1 MDQVDP
7 QVSCGS
13 SWSACRLFA
22 YGSNWYL
29 WNKLIRKLLTDQLDP
44 QYSSWSVS
52 LKLIRISSWSVIRLQ
67 MHTSYALQMHTS
79 CTPERTTN
87 ANAYLVCHRR
97 PPQQNTS
104 ILQQTRSSTL
114 HTPIHTSSP
123 IGCVL
128 ISFMILSFLW
138 IKFCALAIRL
148 GWRHQT
154 WDTAWDLH
162 CHTARSNI

>member
-1 MDQVDP
+1 MTVVVRDQTNSRQLTQNKRRKCNEWELFLLKRKMSTGGIIIP
-7 QVSCGS
+7 LPRAQLLQRGKS
-13 SWSACRLFA
+13 SL
-22 YGSNWYL
+22 
-29 WNKLIRKLLTDQLDP
+29 LLTEWWFLLIP
-44 QYSSWSVS
+44 SLSSH
-52 LKLIRISSWSVIRLQ
+52 LPL
-67 MHTSYALQMHTS
+67 
-79 CTPERTTN
+79 
-87 ANAYLVCHRR
+87 
-97 PPQQNTS
+97 NTQS
-104 ILQQTRSSTL
+104 PLTITRAFCYTQSHLSSTL